1 MKTFSNPAKSEPKR
15 PIPCALCGGGEFLP
29 LWNLEGFGFSRC
41 PACGLVQQNPQPI
54 PESVLGRYSG
64 EYLDY
69 ELRNESA
76 YLALELQALRDVDFP
91 MEGEGRSFLDVG
103 CATGALIQEMSVRGY
118 RASGVEVCK
127 ETAEYARAQ
136 RGLDVRT
143 DTLERAGLAPL
154 SFDFVHASHVI
165 EHLND
170 PGLFLREA
178 RRVLSDSGRLVVTT
192 PNSDGFQ
199 AGIFGPRWRSAI
211 NDHLYLFSYSTLTRL
226 LEKEGFRTVRHM
238 TWGGWARGAKPEFL
252 KKPLDRLA
260 KRLGMGDVMVIAAEK
275 AL

>member
-1 MKTFSNPAKSEPKR
+1 MKTYSNPAKIEPR
-15 PIPCALCGGGEFLP
+15 RSLPCALCGGSEFPP
-29 LWNLEGFGFSRC
+29 LWKLDGFSFSRC
-41 PACGLVQQNPQPI
+41 PACGLVQQNPQPV
-54 PESVLGRYSG
+54 PESVLGRYAG
-64 EYLDY
+64 EYLEY

-76 YLALELQALRDVDFP
+76 YLGLEMQALRDVGFP
-91 MEGEGRSFLDVG
+91 MDGEGRAFLDVG
-103 CATGALIQEMSVRGY
+103 CATGALIQELRSRGFS
-118 RASGVEVCK
+118 ASGVEICK
-127 ETAEYARAQ
+127 ETAEYARGK

-143 DTLERAGLAPL
+143 DTLEGSGFAPL

-170 PGLFLREA
+170 PGLFLEES
-178 RRVLSDSGRLVVTT
+178 RRVLKDSGRLIVTT

-226 LEKEGFRTVRHM
+226 LEKKGFRTVRHM
-238 TWGGWARGAKPEFL
+238 TWGGWALGAKPEFL

-260 KRLGMGDVMVIAAEK
+260 KRLGMGDVMVIMAEK
-275 AL
+275 AV